1 MNLAKFSTSLPK
13 MSLYRITFVA
23 FGALLCTLASQGST
37 MLKPKAAVTA
47 APSVDVYYH
56 TPEGVTFA
64 GMDRN
69 GDFNGDYAYAPV
81 GKWLSTQ
88 AELMPESTPFVWTYP
103 VSKNEHGVEKTAT
116 STMANFQFR
125 IKEAGLYS
133 APLLKA
139 DMGTVDASY
148 TLAADGIKYGEYGT
162 WKNFAVNY
170 SPGLT
175 TTVGNANELLS
186 TNDPNATAYLNM
198 AMAGSLFTDITVH
211 GFGESFYDCGDF
223 YLEAI
228 NAMVYSEQP
237 LTTADIAV
245 KVFHR
250 ERTSVDYKTEIAKL
264 ATDEV
269 AALGDNRYYV
279 SFRPAEPVFVTSAMQ
294 VVVLPAEGKATRF
307 SPMMPLQKHYRASN
321 MGTASLYATFSFT
334 GKKAPLQCMDFFGT
348 EVTND
353 DDTSAGFL
361 NHWAI
366 GVKGSYEKPQ
376 AGIGVVTVE
385 ADADPDAPVYNVSGV
400 KVGTAADID
409 RLPAGI
415 YISGGKKIM
424 KR

>member
-1 MNLAKFSTSLPK
+1 M
-13 MSLYRITFVA
+13 
-23 FGALLCTLASQGST
+23 
-37 MLKPKAAVTA
+37 
-47 APSVDVYYH
+47 
-56 TPEGVTFA
+56 
-64 GMDRN
+64 
-69 GDFNGDYAYAPV
+69 
-81 GKWLSTQ
+81 
-88 AELMPESTPFVWTYP
+88 
-103 VSKNEHGVEKTAT
+103 
-116 STMANFQFR
+116 
-125 IKEAGLYS
+125 
-133 APLLKA
+133 
-139 DMGTVDASY
+139 
-148 TLAADGIKYGEYGT
+148 
-162 WKNFAVNY
+162 
-170 SPGLT
+170 
-175 TTVGNANELLS
+175 
-186 TNDPNATAYLNM
+186 
-198 AMAGSLFTDITVH
+198 
-211 GFGESFYDCGDF
+211 
-223 YLEAI
+223 
-228 NAMVYSEQP
+228 
-237 LTTADIAV
+237 

-409 RLPAGI
+409 RFPAGI

>member
-1 MNLAKFSTSLPK
+1 
-13 MSLYRITFVA
+13 MSRHRITFIA
-23 FGALLCTLASQGST
+23 FGALLCTFASHGAT
-37 MLKPKAAVTA
+37 TLKPKAAATA
-47 APSVDVYYH
+47 VISLVDVYYH

-69 GDFNGDYAYAPV
+69 GDFHGDYAYAPV

-88 AELMPESTPFVWTYP
+88 AELTPASTPFVWTYP
-103 VSKNEHGVEKTAT
+103 VSKNEDGVEKMST
-116 STMANFQFR
+116 STLQNFQFR
-125 IKEAGLYS
+125 MREAGLYS
-133 APLLKA
+133 APVLKA
-139 DMGTVDASY
+139 DKGTVDASFA
-148 TLAADGIKYGEYGT
+148 LADDGIKYGEYGT

-170 SPGLT
+170 RPALT

-186 TNDPNATAYLNM
+186 TNDPTASAYLNM
-198 AMAGSLFTDITVH
+198 AMAGSLFTDITVY

-237 LTTADIAV
+237 LSTADIAV
-245 KVFHR
+245 KVFKR
-250 ERTSVDYKTEIAKL
+250 EKTSVDYKTEVAKL

-279 SFRPAEPVFVTSAMQ
+279 SFRCAEPVFVTSAMQ
-294 VVVLPAEGKATRF
+294 VVVLPAEGKTTRF
-307 SPMMPLQKHYRASN
+307 SPMMPLQKDYRASN

-376 AGIGVVTVE
+376 AGIGAVTAE
-385 ADADPDAPVYNVSGV
+385 DGANSDSPLYNISGV
-400 KVGTAADID
+400 KVGTTADID

-415 YISGGKKIM
+415 YISEGKKIM